1 MITGC
6 FTCFPFVWAKAIPLP
21 LKTCLQDTSLSSAGR
36 DTVRNPHQLDS
47 VKCSFS
53 ERGMMVCPRMTDQDL
68 DQSLNREV
76 EARTETP
83 GYMRTVVLEE
93 LSQNHHKHSLV
104 RDYSVSVPPLRPLH
118 SWVVLQ
124 VFQEGT
130 DRASSYSCYT
140 DCSHLR
146 FCFQMDVEGWSQ

>member
-6 FTCFPFVWAKAIPLP
+6 FMCLPSVWAKAIPLP

-36 DTVRNPHQLDS
+36 DTVQNPCQLDS

-76 EARTETP
+76 GARTETP
-83 GYMRTVVLEE
+83 GYKQTVVLEE
-93 LSQNHHKHSLV
+93 LSQNHHKH
-104 RDYSVSVPPLRPLH
+104 
-118 SWVVLQ
+118 
-124 VFQEGT
+124 
-130 DRASSYSCYT
+130 
-140 DCSHLR
+140 
-146 FCFQMDVEGWSQ
+146 

>member
-6 FTCFPFVWAKAIPLP
+6 FMCLPSVWAKAIPLP

-36 DTVRNPHQLDS
+36 DTVQNPCQLDS

-76 EARTETP
+76 GARTETP
-83 GYMRTVVLEE
+83 GYKQTVVLEE
-93 LSQNHHKHSLV
+93 LSQNHHKHSLGQ
-104 RDYSVSVPPLRPLH
+104 DYSVSVPQLRPLH
-118 SWVVLQ
+118 SWVVLKEKDTRNSNNMFFRSFRKGQ
-124 VFQEGT
+124 TKPVHIHAT
-130 DRASSYSCYT
+130 LTAHT
-140 DCSHLR
+140 
-146 FCFQMDVEGWSQ
+146 

>member
-6 FTCFPFVWAKAIPLP
+6 FMCLPSVWAKAIPLP
-21 LKTCLQDTSLSSAGR
+21 LQTCLQDTSLSSAGR
-36 DTVRNPHQLDS
+36 DTVQNPCQLDS
-47 VKCSFS
+47 VKCCFS

-76 EARTETP
+76 GAGTETP
-83 GYMRTVVLEE
+83 GYKQTVVLGE
-93 LSQNHHKHSLV
+93 LSQNHHKHPLG
-104 RDYSVSVPPLRPLH
+104 RDYSVSVPPLQPLH

-124 VFQEGT
+124 VFQEGPEP
-130 DRASSYSCYT
+130 ASSYSCYT

-146 FCFQMDVEGWSQ
+146 FCYQTGAEGWSR